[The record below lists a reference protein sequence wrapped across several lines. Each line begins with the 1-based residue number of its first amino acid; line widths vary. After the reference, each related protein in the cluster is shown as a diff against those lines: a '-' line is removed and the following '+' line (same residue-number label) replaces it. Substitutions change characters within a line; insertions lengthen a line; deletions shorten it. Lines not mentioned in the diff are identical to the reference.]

1 MTYQCTIV
9 LVFING
15 IVSIFNKIKTFNI
28 LIIASN
34 LAKNQERAKKE
45 ENIQEKESSNKEEK
59 KEELNNNTKP
69 NEKKEQ
75 PVIIGTPIFFNTIPT
90 IPKFCYNKMYKRKTK
105 VFTEREGDW
114 VCNNCKNL
122 NFAFRVECNRCHLPK
137 GSKEKKEVPENVK
150 ENKENQEQKGY
161 RKNHKYKKGF
171 YYGKNK
177 GNEKGKE

>member
-137 GSKEKKEVPENVK
+137 GSTEKKEVPENVK